1 MGIKL
6 HWLLPD
12 GVEEWLPPDSWC
24 LEKLR
29 RTVLD
34 VFSLHGFELIL
45 PPLVEYTE
53 SLLSGVGR
61 GLDRRT
67 FTLVDQVNG
76 RQLGL
81 RADITPQAARID
93 ASRYAQDSAAV
104 RRLCYLGTVL
114 RTQADEPGG
123 SRSLRQLGAEI
134 FGHSGLEA
142 DVAVISLMCDVLDSA
157 NVGSVTLDLSNVGI
171 VRSILPEGLAG
182 ADREMVLAAVQRKA
196 PGEVRDI
203 ASALGVAAAVTDGL
217 VSLCDLHGPVE
228 VVKARRDALPENLR
242 VGVDVLLELSEML
255 ARRYPQH
262 QQHLDCAELSGF
274 HYETGVTWAAY
285 AENSGQAIARGG
297 RYDGIGSVFGANR
310 PATGF
315 SANLD
320 RLVACSAG
328 ANGVAEVVY
337 APAGDRAEL
346 LTAIDELR
354 RQGRRVRQVLPGEDI
369 EAGLRLV
376 SKGGQWIMEEKHS

>member
-1 MGIKL
+1 M

-24 LEKLR
+24 LENLR

-34 VFSLHGFELIL
+34 VFSQHGFELIL
-45 PPLVEYTE
+45 PPLLEYTE
-53 SLLSGVGR
+53 SLLSGVGK

-67 FTLVDQVNG
+67 FTLVDQNNG

-93 ASRYAQDSAAV
+93 ANRYAQDSVAV

-123 SRSLRQLGAEI
+123 SRSLRQLGAEV

-142 DVAVISLMCDVLDSA
+142 DVAVISLMCDVLSA
-157 NVGSVTLDLSNVGI
+157 AQLGPITLDLGNVGI
-171 VRSILPEGLAG
+171 VRAILPPDLEDS
-182 ADREMVLAAVQRKA
+182 DRQKLLAAVQRKA
-196 PGEVRDI
+196 PGEVTEI
-203 ASALGVAAAVTDGL
+203 AAGFGVSAHVREELAAI
-217 VSLCDLHGPVE
+217 CDLHGPAD
-228 VVKARRDALPENLR
+228 VVQARRDSLPEHMR
-242 VGVDVLLELSEML
+242 RGIDELLDLSAML

-262 QQHLDCAELSGF
+262 AQHLDCAELSGF

-285 AENSGQAIARGG
+285 TTGSGQAIARGG
-297 RYDGIGSVFGANR
+297 RYDGIGSVFGADR

-320 RLVACSAG
+320 RLAVCSKDL
-328 ANGVAEVVY
+328 EVVTDVIW
-337 APAGDRAEL
+337 APAGDKADL
-346 LTAIDELR
+346 LQAIDDLR
-354 RQGRRVRQVLPGEDI
+354 RQGRRVRQVLPTEPMGTG
-369 EAGLRLV
+369 AQLV
-376 SKGGQWIMEEKHS
+376 FASGQWIVEENNS